1 MKYRPPQDPAR
12 RLHVRLLCPV
22 ATPERRRVPAATAR
36 PPAPCVHQV
45 SAAVEAG
52 FRRRCRT
59 RRLPMMD
66 ESSSASVRCPRRRGR
81 EGLLEVSDRA
91 DAGAPWR
98 LAGLGDGV
106 FSDVRRGS
114 SELRHGGRLIPR
126 ENGLAVGSPTHHVA
140 EASGFDFFQFV
151 YPHPAE

>member
-66 ESSSASVRCPRRRGR
+66 ESSSASVRCPRRRGP
-81 EGLLEVSDRA
+81 DC
-91 DAGAPWR
+91 
-98 LAGLGDGV
+98 
-106 FSDVRRGS
+106 
-114 SELRHGGRLIPR
+114 LRHPIVRTQARPGGSQGWATASSATGAAARR
-126 ENGLAVGSPTHHVA
+126 SSGMANG
-140 EASGFDFFQFV
+140 
-151 YPHPAE
+151 